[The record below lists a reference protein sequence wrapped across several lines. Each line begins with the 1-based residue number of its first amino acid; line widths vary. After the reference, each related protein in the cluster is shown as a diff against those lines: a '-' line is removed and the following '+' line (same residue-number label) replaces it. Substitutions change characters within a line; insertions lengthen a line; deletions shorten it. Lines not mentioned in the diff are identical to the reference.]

1 MFVPVILCQA
11 PDPSPPIRTVEQAI
25 AVALERSPRLAQA
38 RERQTRSQESVQQQR
53 ARLRPQVSANASY
66 TRLSTALANSGSGG
80 SSGNS
85 SNPFPVGLQGSPP
98 GSGSVQL
105 TRAESTSTGGTGLEL
120 GGGSLNQT
128 SFGFSLTQSLDRWGV
143 QRTLIHM
150 GSLDEEIQ
158 RLDEARV
165 KQELIFSVES
175 EFYELLRTQ
184 EFVRV
189 QAAAVTSS
197 EESLRVSQEKEKA
210 GSAAGFEVLRAETRL
225 ANQQQALLNAR
236 NQAAIARTNLTNTL
250 GLAPTA
256 ALTPE
261 GTTALPTVP
270 ELSREKLLQIALE
283 QRPEARQ
290 ARLNQ
295 EKAVDAVRFAHQGT
309 TPSLSLRLSGS
320 YNPSPANAFTPK
332 DAASLSLNF
341 TVPLSDGGSTRAQ
354 VASARSDLRSA
365 RSQQEEYQNGIAK
378 EVEQAVLSVEDA
390 RARLTSTAKTVEQ
403 SKEALRIA
411 QVRLS
416 TGIDTQLAV
425 SDAQST
431 LVQSEVNHINAR
443 YDLLIVLARL
453 RRTNAPKLESLKP

>member
-1 MFVPVILCQA
+1 MFVPLLYCQA
-11 PDPSPPIRTVEQAI
+11 PDESLPIRTVEQAI
-25 AVALERSPRLAQA
+25 AVALERSPRLTQA
-38 RERQTRSQESVQQQR
+38 RERQARSRESVQQQR
-53 ARLRPQVSANASY
+53 ARLRPQISTSASY

-80 SSGNS
+80 SSGS
-85 SNPFPVGLQGSPP
+85 GGANPFPVGLQGSPP

-105 TRAESTSTGGTGLEL
+105 SRAESTGTGTGGNAVNL

-143 QRTLIHM
+143 QQTLIHM
-150 GSLDEEIQ
+150 GSLEEEIQ
-158 RLDEARV
+158 RLDEERV
-165 KQELIFSVES
+165 KRELIFSVES
-175 EFYELLRTQ
+175 EFYELLRAL
-184 EFVRV
+184 EYVRV

-225 ANQQQALLNAR
+225 ANQQQSLLNAR

-256 ALTPE
+256 ALAPE
-261 GTTALPTVP
+261 SPPALPAVP
-270 ELSREKLLQIALE
+270 ELSREKLLPLALE
-283 QRPEARQ
+283 RRPEARQ

-295 EKAVDAVRFAHQGT
+295 EKAVGAVRYAHQGA
-309 TPSLSLRLSGS
+309 TPSLSARLSGS

-332 DAASLSLNF
+332 DAATLSLNL
-341 TVPLSDGGSTRAQ
+341 TVPLSDGGTTRSQ

-365 RSQQEEYQNGIAK
+365 QSQHDEYRSGIAK
-378 EVEQAVLSVEDA
+378 EVEQAILSVEDA
-390 RARLTSTAKTVEQ
+390 RSRLTSTAKTVEQ
-403 SKEALRIA
+403 SQEALRIA

-416 TGIDTQLAV
+416 TGIDTQLSV

-443 YDLLIVLARL
+443 YDLLIALARL
-453 RRTNAPKLESLKP
+453 RRASASDPN